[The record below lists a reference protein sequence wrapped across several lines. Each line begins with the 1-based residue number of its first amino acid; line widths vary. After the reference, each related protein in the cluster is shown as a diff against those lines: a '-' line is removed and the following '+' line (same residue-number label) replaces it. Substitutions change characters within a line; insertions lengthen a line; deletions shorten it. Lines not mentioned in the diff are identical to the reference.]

1 MSTLITDNI
10 NFLLYFLFQ
19 RYSRKNIKNN
29 NKENIKKYELLNI
42 AILLKLC

>member
-1 MSTLITDNI
+1 MNEIMKIVID
-10 NFLLYFLFQ
+10 
-19 RYSRKNIKNN
+19 IKNN